1 MCCYIHKYLW
11 QSSDSV
17 LIQAGQFN
25 TASDEHEGGGSR
37 PALSLCPED
46 LVLLSFFHFTRRNRR
61 DQNKIEEIKTF
72 EKVIILAANGTCIF
86 HIKPHL
92 FKIFYAN
99 GHISFKHTTV
109 AIKRDSPLQ

>member
-1 MCCYIHKYLW
+1 MYSFRLCCYIHKYLW

-46 LVLLSFFHFTRRNRR
+46 LVLLSFFPFTRRE
-61 DQNKIEEIKTF
+61 KIDREFMNFHYQYSESLSF
-72 EKVIILAANGTCIF
+72 IIFA
-86 HIKPHL
+86 K
-92 FKIFYAN
+92 
-99 GHISFKHTTV
+99 
-109 AIKRDSPLQ
+109 